1 MKVKRNNI
9 IIVIFFT
16 LSLVVTPWF
25 VAAQISIDHLL
36 NQCNHEQIA
45 GNNSKAE
52 AICRQVLQ
60 HRLYHQ
66 LSNRQKAFANI
77 ALGNALRDQQKLE
90 QAITPYNQAIRLDGS
105 GNIYWAYKGLAD
117 VLSGLGKLDEA
128 IAQYRKAI
136 NIDKS
141 NNAYWAYN
149 GLGNALYN
157 QGKLNEAIIA
167 YREAIKRKP
176 NHSQAAYAYIGLGN
190 VLRDKR
196 KFEEAITA
204 FQEAISLQPEKA
216 YMAYAY
222 NGLGNVLTDQN
233 KLDEAITTYRQATKF
248 EHRAYTYVGIGYALS
263 QQGKEQE
270 AIAALQTALKLP
282 EDKSGTI
289 ASAHTLG
296 HNNLG
301 LVLWHQGKLE
311 AAIAEFDKAED
322 INYQFNGNFVYAGN
336 NRIEAEKLWTI
347 QRNAL
352 GKVDDDRKWL
362 PKNDSSIPV
371 KRSVVRITAKFFTRH
386 KQGVEVGTGI
396 VIPGKANPNRTLIL
410 TDRHVIFDGN
420 EQGENIQVE
429 FFSMPPKDKVRMRR
443 DAKIV
448 KMTSVDEQVDLA
460 VLEVIGNL
468 PEDIQPLP
476 ISSTPI
482 TPKIPIRII
491 GHSAKKREDLS
502 WSVKAGEIG
511 SYNKQQ
517 MQLSKVEL
525 VPGYSGSP
533 AIDSQNRLLGIV
545 FARSKE
551 EQKSFA
557 YPVSVILEKLHTWKV
572 L

>member
-1 MKVKRNNI
+1 MLNNTLI
-9 IIVIFFT
+9 IF
-16 LSLVVTPWF
+16 LSLSVAATPQLII
-25 VAAQISIDHLL
+25 AQISIDHLL
-36 NQCNHEQIA
+36 NQCNHQQIL

-52 AICRQVLQ
+52 DICRQVLQ
-60 HRLYHQ
+60 PRLYHQ

-90 QAITPYNQAIRLDGS
+90 QAITPYNQAIRLDSS
-105 GNIYWAYKGLAD
+105 GNIYWAYKGLGD

-136 NIDKS
+136 NIDQS

-157 QGKLNEAIIA
+157 QGKLDEAIIA

-204 FQEAISLQPEKA
+204 FREAISLQPEKA

-248 EHRAYTYVGIGYALS
+248 EDRAYTYVGIGYALS

-301 LVLWHQGKLE
+301 LVFWRQGKLE

-322 INYQFNGNFVYAGN
+322 IDSQFNGNFVYAGN
-336 NRIEAEKLWTI
+336 NRKEAERLWKI

-362 PKNDSSIPV
+362 PKDDSSIPV
-371 KRSVVRITAKFFTRH
+371 KRSVVRITAEFFTRN
-386 KQGVEVGTGI
+386 KQGADVGTGI
-396 VIPGKANPNRTLIL
+396 VIKREANPNRTLIL
-410 TDRHVIFDGN
+410 TARHIIFDGN
-420 EQGENIQVE
+420 KPGENIQVE
-429 FFSMPPKDKVRMRR
+429 FFSTPPSNRVRMRR
-443 DAKIV
+443 DAKLV
-448 KMTSVDEQVDLA
+448 KMTFIEEQVDLA
-460 VLEVIGNL
+460 ILEVIGNL

-482 TPKIPIRII
+482 SPKIPIRII
-491 GHSAKKREDLS
+491 GHSGKKREDLY

-511 SYNKQQ
+511 SYNKQKI
-517 MQLSKVEL
+517 QLSKVEL

-533 AIDSQNRLLGIV
+533 VIDSQNRLLGIV
-545 FARSKE
+545 LEGTRDRQE
-551 EQKSFA
+551 SFA
-557 YPVSVILEKLHTWKV
+557 YPKSVILEKLRT
-572 L
+572 